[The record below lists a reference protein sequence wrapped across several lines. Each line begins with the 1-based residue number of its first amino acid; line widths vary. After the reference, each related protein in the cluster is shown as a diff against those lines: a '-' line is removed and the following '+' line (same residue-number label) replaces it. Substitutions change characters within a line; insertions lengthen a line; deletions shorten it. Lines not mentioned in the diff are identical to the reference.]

1 VANATRVRPYPD
13 MRASSSSDR
22 PGLSTVRKPLRLL
35 VVQTNPSFSS
45 EAQVLHTLL
54 KHAHAGDINT
64 LLLQG
69 SGEVGTGTSEVF
81 ARLHGVEVDEV
92 PVKRLGQSRE
102 GTAEILPKVGTAAR
116 LLTYDLLRL
125 VRAAERFKPQAV
137 YSTQRV
143 WDVRLARLL
152 SNAVGVPRVTHLHYT
167 PGPWLGRGTV
177 RALRSAALVLCVSDY
192 IRREMMHF
200 ADAARL
206 RVLHNAIEPPDRQ
219 DRARSLLELSQE
231 LGLPAG
237 STLVGMV
244 ARLNPTKGQVE
255 LLKAMSPLLSSNPRL
270 QLLLVGGDDLPGEPV
285 KRTLIELR
293 SELGVAK
300 QVHLLGKRPDVA
312 KILSA
317 LDVFAHPSRREPFCL
332 SILEAMAQSLPVV
345 AVREGGTVEQVVDG
359 LTGILTPPGDGNALT
374 ASIRRLVNEPELARE
389 MGQAGYS
396 RVVTEFNPNPQTEL
410 FLSHL
415 HAVTR

>member
-1 VANATRVRPYPD
+1 
-13 MRASSSSDR
+13 M
-22 PGLSTVRKPLRLL
+22 
-35 VVQTNPSFSS
+35 
-45 EAQVLHTLL
+45 
-54 KHAHAGDINT
+54 
-64 LLLQG
+64 
-69 SGEVGTGTSEVF
+69 
-81 ARLHGVEVDEV
+81 
-92 PVKRLGQSRE
+92 
-102 GTAEILPKVGTAAR
+102 
-116 LLTYDLLRL
+116 
-125 VRAAERFKPQAV
+125 
-137 YSTQRV
+137 
-143 WDVRLARLL
+143 
-152 SNAVGVPRVTHLHYT
+152 
-167 PGPWLGRGTV
+167 
-177 RALRSAALVLCVSDY
+177 LCVSDY
-192 IRREMMHF
+192 IRRETMHF
-200 ADAARL
+200 ADSTRL

-219 DRARSLLELSQE
+219 DRARSLHELSHE

-317 LDVFAHPSRREPFCL
+317 LDVFAHPSRQEPFCL

-345 AVREGGTVEQVVDG
+345 AVREGGTLEQVVDG

-374 ASIRRLVNEPELARE
+374 AAISRLVNEPKLAKE
-389 MGQAGYS
+389 MGQRGHA
-396 RVVTEFNPNPQTEL
+396 RVTTEFNPNPQTAL